1 MVTFNIAILLASG
14 LAVSKICQR
23 FHLPSVTGYI
33 LAGMLLGPTGF
44 DIISEDRIGD
54 NLTHFTQIALML
66 IAFGIGEHIELKRL
80 KDHTRSLKWIGF
92 FEAAGAF
99 FVVSTAI
106 YTAINLTGFEI
117 TGWKSRDYIVLA
129 LLLGSIGVATAPA
142 ATLLVIRELKA
153 KGPLTSTLMA
163 IVAIDDGLAII
174 IFGLVVSIAHQVL
187 GFSGNP
193 LSIAIVGSAIEII
206 GSLLL
211 GLLTGTILILIVAE
225 LHEQSEIMTAGLAT
239 LLLCG
244 EIALFLHLSPLL
256 AGMAA
261 GFCLVN
267 KAERDVR
274 VFRALNSFEP
284 PIYVLFFT
292 LAGTHLDIQSL
303 RNAGILGIIYFLST
317 VIGKIS
323 GVNIGAQLAN
333 SPAEVRKYLGF
344 AMVPQAG
351 VAIGLIF
358 LLSSD
363 EILMP
368 YAEVITPIVLTG
380 VFLSELIGPLSA
392 RFALTRAGEV
402 HTSQE
407 DKFKN
412 GHVEKIDETGASICS
427 LDETF
432 RIIPWN
438 WRKLKMTKDPE
449 GFIVFHAVEQTTARG
464 LARTA
469 TILAYYNKCLPMSV
483 RLLPTEK
490 DHKDL
495 DHLFYDEHAEV
506 QNMGSNL
513 VTELAPGPD
522 LAAGLVAAVE
532 CHNTKALV
540 LAYPLK
546 GDIAAFQELFDT
558 VARHVHC
565 PVTVVRFY
573 GELHT
578 ERILVPLTDIDELDD
593 MFEIIAALASVGEHR
608 LNLLYMMSS
617 EAEPKDIIT
626 REREIEEWLSK
637 QQHKPSVSIMAVP
650 TDSRLDM
657 IIESAEEADLVVMGS
672 RQTSNMTR
680 FLFGSLVD
688 SVAAKLRKTLIV
700 VYNAGKHSRK

>member
-1 MVTFNIAILLASG
+1 MVTFSIAILLASG

-23 FHLPSVTGYI
+23 FHLPTVTGYI

-66 IAFGIGEHIELKRL
+66 IAFGIGEHIELKKL
-80 KDHTRSLKWIGF
+80 KEHTRSLKWIGF
-92 FEAAGAF
+92 FEAAAAF
-99 FVVSTAI
+99 TVVTTAI
-106 YTAINLTGFEI
+106 YSTIYLTGFEVV
-117 TGWKSRDYIVLA
+117 GWAPRDYIVLSM
-129 LLLGSIGVATAPA
+129 LLGSIGIATAPA

-174 IFGLVVSIAHQVL
+174 IFGLIVSIAHQVL

-193 LSIAIVGSAIEII
+193 LLISIGGSAIEII

-211 GLLTGTILILIVAE
+211 GLLTGTILVMILGKLQE
-225 LHEQSEIMTAGLAT
+225 LSEIMTAGLAT

-317 VIGKIS
+317 VSGKIC

-380 VFLSELIGPLSA
+380 VFLSELIGPVSA

-402 HTSQE
+402 HKSQE
-407 DKFKN
+407 
-412 GHVEKIDETGASICS
+412 EKLDETGASICS

-432 RIIPWN
+432 RIIPWK

-449 GFIVFHAVEQTTARG
+449 GFIIFHAVEQTTARG

-617 EAEPKDIIT
+617 EAEPKDIIA

-637 QQHKPSVSIMAVP
+637 QQHQPTVSIMAVP

-672 RQTSNMTR
+672 RQTSNMAR
-680 FLFGSLVD
+680 ILFGSLVD